1 MFAFTSVVIS
11 VNITLPDTF
20 LRYREVMGHES
31 DEFVKLFLPAIIIMS
46 GGIDSGFNHINPE
59 EYRARLLHF
68 KGKRGNIRVLE
79 KPLARSSL
87 NSGHVFVLDAG
98 LKVFQV
104 R

>member
-1 MFAFTSVVIS
+1 
-11 VNITLPDTF
+11 
-20 LRYREVMGHES
+20 MGYES
-31 DEFVKLFLPAIIIMS
+31 DEFIKLFPPCMIIMN
-46 GGIDSGFNHINPE
+46 GGIDSGFNHVKPE

-68 KGKRGNIRVLE
+68 KGRRGNTRVME

-87 NSGHVFVLDAG
+87 NNGDVFVLDTG